1 MAANN
6 NIIPQPQVINQNHV
20 RVIWTE
26 KQCLYLL
33 NQRMSRNTE
42 YWELE
47 SYNRTEFWASV
58 ATEINECFGTRYMAM
73 QVKQKWKNLVRE
85 HLVSTFYVN

>member
-26 KQCLYLL
+26 EQCLYLL

-58 ATEINECFGTRYMAM
+58 ATEINECFGIRYMRC
-73 QVKQKWKNLVRE
+73 KLNKSGKIWFGNI
-85 HLVSTFYVN
+85 